1 LSTVTIKERQSR
13 GRERLCR
20 AVPLV
25 RQALHD
31 YARQRGGRFIIF
43 GSVARDEARY
53 DSDMDIAVDF
63 PAPLETA
70 AWYFAEQLC
79 IEHGI
84 TPDIH
89 ALDDLRSEI
98 RERALREGDVV
109 Q

>member
-1 LSTVTIKERQSR
+1 MSTVTIKERQSR
-13 GRERLCR
+13 GRESLRR
-20 AVPLV
+20 AVPRV
-25 RQALHD
+25 RLALGD

-43 GSVARDEARY
+43 GSVARDQARY

-89 ALDDLRSEI
+89 ALGDLRSAI
-98 RERALREGDVV
+98 RDRALQEGDVV